1 MTNFK
6 WVFGPME
13 CYVDVDGLMDV
24 VYTVNWRYQ
33 ATRENEGKEYFAE
46 MYGATGVAFPDP
58 ATFVPYDQITEEMTI
73 GWMEASLDVPAMQV
87 NLDKQIDLQIKPLT
101 VSLPPPFNN
110 TIEDNIGLG
119 ITNPDTKLEM
129 K

>member
-1 MTNFK
+1 M
-6 WVFGPME
+6 
-13 CYVDVDGLMDV
+13 
-24 VYTVNWRYQ
+24 Q
-33 ATRENEGKEYFAE
+33 A
-46 MYGATGVAFPDP
+46 
-58 ATFVPYDQITEEMTI
+58 
-73 GWMEASLDVPAMQV
+73 

-110 TIEDNIGLG
+110 TIEGNIGLG